1 MGSQR
6 NNFIVLGLVAV
17 LIVVAAYIIFVR
29 QPVSQATKLGL
40 DLEGGISV
48 QLKGSHSNGKPVTR
62 QEMQTA
68 VQVIQQR
75 VNALGVSEPEIQQQ
89 GTDEVIVNIPG
100 LTNRQQA
107 VKTIGKTAQLGFYE
121 VLASDPSLTAQPVI
135 VPKDQV
141 QKTEKQIKQTLK
153 KDPAYKK
160 GKTKILFEESPPLPG
175 QGSGT
180 SVTGYI
186 FHNQP
191 ELTGAVLKGA
201 TLNRDQ
207 QGKLEVDM
215 TLTNAGTPKFGN
227 FSQKIINDAI
237 SQGQPGN
244 GRLAIVLDQNV
255 VSAPTVQEPLNNG
268 TVAINNTGL
277 PNGIPQAEAQQLQV
291 VLSTGALPVNMNV
304 LSVQQIG
311 PTLGADSLKSGLLA
325 ALVGFG
331 LVLVFLLVIYRT
343 LGVVADIALLIY
355 AFLLWGIVVAI
366 PITMTLPG
374 IAGIV
379 LSIGVAADANIV
391 IFERIKEEV
400 RRGKTP
406 RSAIQ
411 LGYQKGFRAILDGNL
426 TTLITAFILFALS
439 SGSVRGFAVLLS
451 VGVALS
457 MFTAIVVTRALLGV
471 LSGQGFHLSSGMMGV
486 PKKDVSSSKQP
497 AGVR

>member
-17 LIVVAAYIIFVR
+17 LLAAAVYLIFIR
-29 QPVSQATKLGL
+29 QPVSQATQLGL
-40 DLEGGISV
+40 DLKGGISV
-48 QLKGSHSNGKPVTR
+48 QLKGSHDNGKPVTR

-107 VKTIGKTAQLGFYE
+107 VNTIGKTAQLGFYE
-121 VLASDPSLTAQPVI
+121 VLATSQPQV
-135 VPKDQV
+135 VQKDQI
-141 QKTEKQIKQTLK
+141 QKTENQIEKTLK

-160 GKTKILFEESPPLPG
+160 DKTKILFEESPSL

-180 SVTGYI
+180 AVTGYVLPE
-186 FHNQP
+186 QP
-191 ELTGAVLKGA
+191 NLTGAGLKSA
-201 TLNRDQ
+201 SLNRDS
-207 QGKLEVDM
+207 QGRLEVDM
-215 TLTNAGTPKFGN
+215 TLNNDGAGKFDNLAQQIVQG
-227 FSQKIINDAI
+227 AI
-237 SQGQPGN
+237 AKGQPGS
-244 GRLAIVLDQNV
+244 GQLAVVLDKGV
-255 VSAPTVQEPLNNG
+255 VSAPLVQETSFNG
-268 TVAINNTGL
+268 NVAINNTSSPQGL
-277 PNGIPQAEAQQLQV
+277 PEAEAQQLQV
-291 VLSTGALPVNMNV
+291 VLSTGALPVNMSV
-304 LSVQQIG
+304 QTVQQIG
-311 PTLGADSLKSGLLA
+311 PTLGADSLNSGLLA
-325 ALVGFG
+325 ALLGFG
-331 LVLVFLLVIYRT
+331 LVLVFLLVVYRA
-343 LGVVADIALLIY
+343 LGVVADIALIIY
-355 AFLLWGIVVAI
+355 AFLLWGIIVAI

-406 RSAIQ
+406 RSSIQ

-486 PKKDVSSSKQP
+486 PKKEVGSSDKQP